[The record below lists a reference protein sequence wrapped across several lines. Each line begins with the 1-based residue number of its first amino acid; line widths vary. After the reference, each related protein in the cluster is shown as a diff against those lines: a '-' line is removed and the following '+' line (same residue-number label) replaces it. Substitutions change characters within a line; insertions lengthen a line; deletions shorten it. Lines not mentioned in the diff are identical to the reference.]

1 MIHPT
6 RPQSGITLV
15 EVLVTLVILAVG
27 LLGLV
32 ALQAR
37 VQVLQAESYQR
48 AQALLLLRD
57 MAGRL
62 TNNRN
67 DAASYVT
74 GAAAPVGTGVA
85 DCAGLD
91 DGTRAGADLAQWCS
105 SLQGAGEVLGGNNV
119 GAMLGGRGCIES
131 PGGGAFLISVAWQG
145 LAPVPGLPPV
155 AGITPPA
162 CATGLYGGADGPCT
176 GDLCRRIVTTV
187 VIIPDLT

>member
-1 MIHPT
+1 MT
-6 RPQSGITLV
+6 RPTHSQNGITLV

-37 VQVLQAESYQR
+37 VQLLQAESYQR

-62 TNNRN
+62 ANNRN
-67 DAASYVT
+67 DAANYVT
-74 GAAAPVGTGVA
+74 GADAPVGTGVA
-85 DCAGLD
+85 NCANLD
-91 DGTRAGADLAQWCS
+91 PGTRAGADLAQWCS
-105 SLQGAGEVLGGNNV
+105 ALQGAGEVLGGTNV
-119 GAMLGGRGCIES
+119 GAMLGGRGCIEN
-131 PGGGAFLISVAWQG
+131 PAPGAFLISVAWQG
-145 LAPVPGLPPV
+145 LAPVPAAAQPN
-155 AGITPPA
+155 PPA
-162 CATGLYGGADGPCT
+162 CATGLYGGADGPCV